1 MKLAISI
8 LSSNYDEL
16 ETIERINKTKA
27 NYIHVDV
34 MDGKFVKEKSKSY
47 EYLHKSKKKLNVHLM
62 VSSPFN
68 YISKYSLLNTE
79 GIIIPVEIED
89 DIRSLL
95 DYIKGRGLKAGL
107 AINPETNVSMLEPYF
122 KMIDEVLVLTV
133 NPGKGGQKLM
143 ESVLYKIELL
153 DKIRKDKK
161 LKFDIIVDGGIN
173 DETIKKIKGA
183 DVIVSGSY
191 ICKSENFDAQIEK
204 LNLLK
209 M

>member
-8 LSSNYDEL
+8 LSSKYDEL

-27 NYIHVDV
+27 HYIHVDV
-34 MDGKFVKEKSKSY
+34 MDGKFVKEKSKPY

-79 GIIIPVEIED
+79 GIIIPLEIED

-95 DYIKGRGLKAGL
+95 EYIKSKGLKAGL
-107 AINPETNVSMLEPYF
+107 AINPETTVSALEPYYT
-122 KMIDEVLVLTV
+122 MIDEVLVLTV
-133 NPGKGGQKLM
+133 NPGKGGQKLK

-153 DKIRKDKK
+153 NKIKKDRK

-173 DETIKKIKGA
+173 EETIDKIKGA

-191 ICKSENFDAQIEK
+191 ICKSDDFESQIEK
-204 LNLLK
+204 LNL
-209 M
+209 